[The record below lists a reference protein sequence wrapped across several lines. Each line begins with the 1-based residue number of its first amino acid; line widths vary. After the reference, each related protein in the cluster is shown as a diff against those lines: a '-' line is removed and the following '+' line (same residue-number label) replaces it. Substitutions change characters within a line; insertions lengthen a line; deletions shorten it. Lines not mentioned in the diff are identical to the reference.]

1 MHPPRTRN
9 DVAQDKTIHFERG
22 GKKGGKK
29 KRKEKNHV
37 NIEEKKENKYL
48 REF

>member
-9 DVAQDKTIHFERG
+9 DVTQDKTIHFERG
-22 GKKGGKK
+22 KKKRKKKGEK

-37 NIEEKKENKYL
+37 NIEEKKKE
-48 REF
+48 